1 MHYFPGLDEEK
12 ILWKINYTNLN
23 MYLATIPVFE
33 PEENQPQK
41 EKKAEK
47 EYDDMSALEDF
58 FKNA

>member
-1 MHYFPGLDEEK
+1 MDEEK